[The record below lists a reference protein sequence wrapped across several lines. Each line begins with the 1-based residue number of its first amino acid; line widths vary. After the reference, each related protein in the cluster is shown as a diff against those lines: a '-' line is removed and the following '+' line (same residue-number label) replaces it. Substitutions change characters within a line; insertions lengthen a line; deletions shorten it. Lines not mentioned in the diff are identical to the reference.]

1 MQNTKNL
8 RCITQTK
15 KATPKLIP
23 SSHFLQMKNILSF
36 QLKLVFFCQRIANLT
51 AREQMYFLHEETL
64 VLFCAPK
71 NQHENFCNIVYT
83 PNKMPA
89 MAPFRSSFTVKR
101 KISHGNYFSV
111 CEVNIEQN
119 VQIESRLIYSSL
131 IFISRQKKIF
141 SIFLHAFFAKYRRGL
156 EFPSH
161 KFYPQ

>member
-1 MQNTKNL
+1 MNWESNAKHQKP
-8 RCITQTK
+8 QMHYSDQK
-15 KATPKLIP
+15 GTPKTNSLFSFP
-23 SSHFLQMKNILSF
+23 SNEKYSF
-36 QLKLVFFCQRIANLT
+36 QLKQVFFLPAYIANLT

-89 MAPFRSSFTVKR
+89 AMAPFRSSFTVKR

-119 VQIESRLIYSSL
+119 V
-131 IFISRQKKIF
+131 
-141 SIFLHAFFAKYRRGL
+141 
-156 EFPSH
+156 
-161 KFYPQ
+161 

>member
-51 AREQMYFLHEETL
+51 AGEQMYFLHEETL

-111 CEVNIEQN
+111 CEVNIEH
-119 VQIESRLIYSSL
+119 RSL
-131 IFISRQKKIF
+131 IFLALKKM
-141 SIFLHAFFAKYRRGL
+141 AT
-156 EFPSH
+156 
-161 KFYPQ
+161 

>member
-1 MQNTKNL
+1 MKNEL
-8 RCITQTK
+8 GIKCK
-15 KATPKLIP
+15 TPKTSDALLSDQKGNPKTNSLFSFP
-23 SSHFLQMKNILSF
+23 SNEKYSF
-36 QLKLVFFCQRIANLT
+36 FSTKTSFFFCQRIANLT

-111 CEVNIEQN
+111 CEVNIEHR
-119 VQIESRLIYSSL
+119 S
-131 IFISRQKKIF
+131 
-141 SIFLHAFFAKYRRGL
+141 SIFL
-156 EFPSH
+156 S
-161 KFYPQ
+161 

>member
-1 MQNTKNL
+1 MNWESNAKHQKPQMHYSDQKGNPKTNSLFSFPSNEKYSFFSTK
-8 RCITQTK
+8 T
-15 KATPKLIP
+15 
-23 SSHFLQMKNILSF
+23 SF
-36 QLKLVFFCQRIANLT
+36 FFCQRIANLT

-111 CEVNIEQN
+111 CEVNIEHR
-119 VQIESRLIYSSL
+119 S
-131 IFISRQKKIF
+131 
-141 SIFLHAFFAKYRRGL
+141 SIFLT
-156 EFPSH
+156 
-161 KFYPQ
+161 